1 MSGPSDRV
9 FFRAGYVT
17 SLDAWERY
25 LSDGHGIRLDA
36 DDDAPDCEWLPDED
50 DEEFEEGQESG
61 EPTLPEEDEPL
72 LAKQRSIFNRL
83 SDYQGNFRG
92 LYRAAPPEV
101 KARLVLPHT
110 FTRII
115 KHPELGGTYHEWNLF
130 IPTSWSSPSMRTKG
144 PGDVDRQRIQAF
156 VEEANGLIEDHERR
170 EAAGF
175 KFQEP
180 DFKFERFPDWAIS
193 RPLLSD
199 KELSNLIHA
208 GPDSMRLW
216 GISPR
221 EFLHPYMS

>member
-1 MSGPSDRV
+1 MSRSDKV
-9 FFRAGYVT
+9 FFRAGYVI

-36 DDDAPDCEWLPDED
+36 DDIADCEESPDEGD
-50 DEEFEEGQESG
+50 DEEEEQEGGKPMS
-61 EPTLPEEDEPL
+61 EEEKQL
-72 LAKQRSIFNRL
+72 LAKQQSTFDRV
-83 SDYQGNFRG
+83 SDYRGNFRG
-92 LYRAAPPEV
+92 LYREASPEV
-101 KARLVLPHT
+101 RTRLVLPHT

-115 KHPELGGTYHEWNLF
+115 KDGDLGTYHQANLF
-130 IPTSWSSPSMRTKG
+130 IPTSWSGPSMRKNG

-156 VEEANGLIEDHERR
+156 IEEANGLIKDLERR

-180 DFKFERFPDWAIS
+180 DFKFERFPDWAIF